1 MTPEERSILMSKI
14 RGKDTS
20 IEIALRKELYRRGIR
35 YRKNPKNIYGHP
47 DIAIRK
53 YKLAIFC
60 DGDFWHGYNWEERE
74 KDLKS
79 NREYWVKKIE
89 HNMEKDI
96 EVNHV
101 LEHMGYTVIRIWEH
115 EIKKDLLG
123 TADMIEE
130 TLRSIQEDYFNK
142 HQK

>member
-96 EVNHV
+96 
-101 LEHMGYTVIRIWEH
+101 
-115 EIKKDLLG
+115 
-123 TADMIEE
+123 
-130 TLRSIQEDYFNK
+130 
-142 HQK
+142 

>member
-1 MTPEERSILMSKI
+1 MTLEERSILMSKI

-130 TLRSIQEDYFNK
+130 TLRSIQEDYFDK